1 MYRSEITNFIEQL
14 KTERPQLERRQQEGR
29 AIFWDRPQDLET
41 LRRHRKSRVPVQS
54 YVYYPK
60 NYT

>member
-14 KTERPQLERRQQEGR
+14 KRERPQLERRQQEGR
-29 AIFWDRPQDLET
+29 AILWDKPQDLET
-41 LRRHRKSRVPVQS
+41 MRRHRESRVPPQS

>member
-14 KTERPQLERRQQEGR
+14 KTERPQLESRQREGR

-41 LRRHRKSRVPVQS
+41 TRRHRESRVPAQS

>member
-14 KTERPQLERRQQEGR
+14 KRERPQLERRQQEGR
-29 AIFWDRPQDLET
+29 AILWDKPQDLET
-41 LRRHRKSRVPVQS
+41 MRRHRESRVPPQP